1 MRLILTAAAFAALAM
16 PAFAQV
22 KCDLQH
28 AVYAERDNGFEIRF
42 RNGEPW
48 EYPGMTDAVIDMF
61 TPDGE
66 RLWGNIQSNMG
77 TSRQVGH
84 LFYGCP
90 SPTADGDNLTEEE
103 YEGCLQWEGVV
114 YAINKG
120 EPGFLPFQ
128 DEPAP
133 ERILFTDIGRQIRYS
148 ELVDGPGD
156 EPWDVFDFKRC
167 AK

>member
-1 MRLILTAAAFAALAM
+1 MRLILTAAAFAALAA

-42 RNGEPW
+42 RKGESW

-61 TPDGE
+61 TPGGE

-77 TSRQVGH
+77 TSRHVGH
-84 LFYGCP
+84 LFHGCP
-90 SPTADGDNLTEEE
+90 SPTADGDNLTEDE

-167 AK
+167 KK